1 MKKLEIELDE
11 TTYDKIQQL
20 TQTHHCQV
28 SDLLKAMIDQLTQPE
43 IMNDSLIGQWSNNA
57 ESETDMIEYLLKN
70 PIEVNDLKFISREEI
85 YARK

>member
-20 TQTHHCQV
+20 TQTHHCHI

-43 IMNDSLIGQWSNNA
+43 IMSDSFIGQWSNDA
-57 ESETDMIEYLLKN
+57 ETVDQMIK
-70 PIEVNDLKFISREEI
+70 EI
-85 YARK
+85 LHNRS